1 MTLINGKGVIFKNWS
16 IIYFLEQSFK
26 WVWLFVINMYT
37 FVNYDLCIYLKREIQ
52 YKNIYSMYN
61 RARQSR
67 SPEQTRQV
75 LYTTVVLFLE
85 CLYTYVSSVDPQ
97 SFLGPSASHTP
108 LVLME
113 KFENESADE
122 EPQWVLYKVNFKFI
136 MPLSLFDWEI
146 SNQYYM

>member
-1 MTLINGKGVIFKNWS
+1 MSLIICYKYVH
-16 IIYFLEQSFK
+16 
-26 WVWLFVINMYT
+26 LFVHYN
-37 FVNYDLCIYLKREIQ
+37 LCISLQREIQ

-122 EPQWVLYKVNFKFI
+122 EPQWVFYKVNFKFI
-136 MPLSLFDWEI
+136 MPVSLFDWEI
-146 SNQYYM
+146 SNQYYMYR

>member
-1 MTLINGKGVIFKNWS
+1 MSLLICYKYVH
-16 IIYFLEQSFK
+16 
-26 WVWLFVINMYT
+26 M
-37 FVNYDLCIYLKREIQ
+37 FVNYNLFIILQREIQ

>member
-1 MTLINGKGVIFKNWS
+1 MKHNFFK
-16 IIYFLEQSFK
+16 EQSFR
-26 WVWLFVINMYT
+26 WVWLFAINLYT
-37 FVNYDLCIYLKREIQ
+37 FVHYNLCIYLQREIQ

>member
-1 MTLINGKGVIFKNWS
+1 MSLIICYKYVH
-16 IIYFLEQSFK
+16 
-26 WVWLFVINMYT
+26 V
-37 FVNYDLCIYLKREIQ
+37 VNYNLCIYLKREIQ

-122 EPQWVLYKVNFKFI
+122 EPQWVLKWILNLSCHFLYLIEKFQISITCKFKLMQENFSSC
-136 MPLSLFDWEI
+136 SLGIVEL
-146 SNQYYM
+146 

>member
-1 MTLINGKGVIFKNWS
+1 MKHYFFLRTIFQMSLIICYKYVHM
-16 IIYFLEQSFK
+16 
-26 WVWLFVINMYT
+26 FVHCN
-37 FVNYDLCIYLKREIQ
+37 LCIYLQREIQ